1 MCKQHAHNIVRNTA
15 STGNRGSV
23 HSVCRGGWDF
33 ADKGR
38 FPCHLGRK
46 NDLLCILHAEAAT
59 TATETE
65 VEAKARGKEGGQDN
79 IKIFIK
85 VG

>member
-1 MCKQHAHNIVRNTA
+1 
-15 STGNRGSV
+15 V

-59 TATETE
+59 AATETE
-65 VEAKARGKEGGQDN
+65 AEAKARGKERGQDN
-79 IKIFIK
+79 IKKFIK
-85 VG
+85 VEKNRFWGRFLFFFGKKQL